1 MGVAKD
7 LDEDRKEDLGSLADN
22 SSAAKVTKEDPA
34 GESADDLTALLS
46 RAALNQSQ
54 YREFSSQS
62 KAGSPPKATRPTP
75 GHSEPPK
82 GNEPD
87 GAGKVN
93 SRRTVREGLRTGPEA
108 RAEIKTRNSRPELG
122 FRTSGPEAFEGRGNR
137 SDDDSDDRVSPA
149 NRLQNAGV
157 RSGRRNF
164 DSTLESRWS
173 ILGKALSGE
182 TESSQGRLVQ
192 ALANS
197 VSLPFVSVS
206 SVSGGTGVTTILAT
220 LARCLAAQGERV
232 LLVDA
237 GAVSLF
243 PLYFGAAKPGS
254 GELQNFYLTGSDGHV
269 NTVNRK
275 QPDGSASVSSRFTGG
290 PESGDLVS
298 TICSAAESSDRLL
311 LDARALRASDAETLQ
326 PSKQFALVPLV
337 PDLSCVFGLLK
348 LEEAFRQR
356 GIKPEESGTVMYV
369 LNKFDGSLVLHRDIK
384 GSLEQQLG
392 DRLLPVTIR
401 RSDAISEALADG
413 MTVIDYCPDAGVAE
427 DFLRLADW
435 LSERAPLAQRDRKE

>member
-1 MGVAKD
+1 VAKD
-7 LDEDRKEDLGSLADN
+7 LDEDRKELDPLEDN
-22 SSAAKVTKEDPA
+22 SSVSNVIKEERAD
-34 GESADDLTALLS
+34 ESADDLTALLS

-54 YREFSSQS
+54 YREFSSGP
-62 KAGSPPKATRPTP
+62 KAGSPQKPARPEP
-75 GHSEPPK
+75 SHSQPQK
-82 GNEPD
+82 GKEPD
-87 GAGKVN
+87 AAGQAK
-93 SRRTVREGLRTGPEA
+93 SRRAGRDGLRPAPEG
-108 RAEIKTRNSRPELG
+108 RAEIKTRNSRPEQE
-122 FRTSGPEAFEGRGNR
+122 FRTSGAEDFEGRTHLPDDGPGNR
-137 SDDDSDDRVSPA
+137 ILPA
-149 NRLQNAGV
+149 NRVQNAGV
-157 RSGRRNF
+157 RPSRRNF

-237 GAVSLF
+237 GGASLF

-254 GELQNFYLTGSDGHV
+254 GELQNFYLRGSDGHV
-269 NTVNRK
+269 NTMNRK
-275 QPDGSASVSSRFTGG
+275 EPDGSAPASSRFSAG
-290 PESGDLVS
+290 PESSDLIS
-298 TICSAAESSDRLL
+298 TICSAAENSDRLL
-311 LDARALRASDAETLQ
+311 LDARVLRASDAETLQ

-356 GIKPEESGTVMYV
+356 GMKPDESGTIMYV
-369 LNKFDGSLVLHRDIK
+369 LNKFDGSLALHRDIK

-392 DRLLPVTIR
+392 DRLLPITIR
-401 RSDAISEALADG
+401 RSDAVSEALADG

-435 LSERAPLAQRDRKE
+435 LSERAPAAPRDRNE